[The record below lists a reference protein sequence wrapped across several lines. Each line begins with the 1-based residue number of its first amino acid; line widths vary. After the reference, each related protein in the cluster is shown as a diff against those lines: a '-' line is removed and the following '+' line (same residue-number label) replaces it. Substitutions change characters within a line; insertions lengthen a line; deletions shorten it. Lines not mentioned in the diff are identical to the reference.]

1 MIVTDASALVAAL
14 LQTSAAEAV
23 RRHLFAPNQS
33 LHAPHLLD
41 VEVTHVLRRY
51 TKSRELDEERG
62 RGALGTL
69 AAFPIRR
76 YAHDLLLPR
85 VWQLRDNFSAY
96 DGVYVALAEALGA
109 SLLTCDRRL
118 ASAAGQY
125 VSIALITV

>member
-1 MIVTDASALVAAL
+1 MIVIDASAIVAAL
-14 LQTSAAEAV
+14 LHTPAAEAV
-23 RRHLFAPNQS
+23 NQHLFARDQS

-51 TKSRELDEERG
+51 AMNRELDEERG
-62 RGALGTL
+62 RDALGAL

-85 VWQLRDNFSAY
+85 VWQMRNNFSAY
-96 DGVYVALAEALGA
+96 DGVYVALAETLDAA
-109 SLLTCDRRL
+109 LLTCDRRL

-125 VSIALITV
+125 VSIELIAV